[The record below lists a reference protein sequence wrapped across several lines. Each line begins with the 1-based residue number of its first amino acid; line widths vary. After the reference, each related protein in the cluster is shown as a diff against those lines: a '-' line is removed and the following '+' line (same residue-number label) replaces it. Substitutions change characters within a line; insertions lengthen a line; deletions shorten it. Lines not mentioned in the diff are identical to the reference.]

1 MRLSLA
7 LLALAGAGCF
17 LWLARRPPELHGK
30 PTRLRVLGARAIQGL
45 YLVSAAALLVRA
57 IFGLTTPPG

>member
-17 LWLARRPPELHGK
+17 LWLARRPPVLKGRQ
-30 PTRLRVLGARAIQGL
+30 TRLRLLGARAVQGL
-45 YLVSAAALLVRA
+45 YLVSAATLLVRA
-57 IFGLTTPPG
+57 IFGLATPPH